1 MAFKRLWNGTPGKL
15 SDAELEHVMSLVR
28 RDPAIKAAWN
38 RLLAEGPAYDRDHP
52 YWEDM
57 YGDVMVEL
65 KRLSTAIYPRAH
77 PYDWVELER
86 HLEAENANG
95 L

>member
-28 RDPAIKAAWN
+28 RDPTITAAWN

-52 YWEDM
+52 YYEDM
-57 YGDVMVEL
+57 LGDVMVEL
-65 KRLSTAIYPRAH
+65 KRLSWAIYPH
-77 PYDWVELER
+77 TDPHDWFELEL
-86 HLEAENANG
+86 HLEAEHANG

>member
-15 SDAELEHVMSLVR
+15 SDAELEHLMSLVR

-38 RLLAEGPAYDRDHP
+38 RLRAEGPAYDRDHP
-52 YWEDM
+52 HWEDM
-57 YGDVMVEL
+57 FGDVMVEL
-65 KRLSTAIYPRAH
+65 KRLSTAVYPHADPR
-77 PYDWVELER
+77 DWFELEQ
-86 HLEAENANG
+86 HLEAENPNG